1 MKISQAVLLLASS
14 SSAEKVIVD
23 RTVQI
28 HLPVSEDGVRSG
40 KRVTLYEPHIFKKL
54 VSNFQLTKKNCTYT
68 IFQKIYEP
76 KQIESI

>member
-14 SSAEKVIVD
+14 SSAEKVVVD
-23 RTVQI
+23 RTVQL

-40 KRVTLYEPHIFKKL
+40 KETQTVKNTVNLRFKTSSSRKNL
-54 VSNFQLTKKNCTYT
+54 VLKK
-68 IFQKIYEP
+68 IFQKISAP